1 MDTSTV
7 VIDLLYRKYK
17 SDQNWVRV
25 ALQPLSEEDIRWSPT
40 PESNSISNLVAHI
53 SDQVKHWFE
62 IAYLGAPYEEVRS
75 NNFEHELQMTKE
87 QASELFQTSYD
98 HILEVIEIMKANP
111 ERLLEQPYLNYP
123 PFNGGLD
130 NQATILEMLLHHFRH
145 FSSHV
150 GQIIYISKMRK
161 GQLQW

>member
-1 MDTSTV
+1 MNTSTI
-7 VIDLLYRKYK
+7 VIDLLLRKYK

-25 ALQPLSEEDIRWSPT
+25 ALQPLSEEDITWSPT
-40 PESNSISNLVAHI
+40 SESNSIANLVSHI
-53 SDQVKHWFE
+53 SDSVKHWFV
-62 IAYLGAPYEEVRS
+62 IAYLGAPYEEMSS
-75 NNFEHELQMTKE
+75 NNFDHELQMTKE
-87 QASELFQTSYD
+87 QALELFQTSYD
-98 HILEVIEIMKANP
+98 RILEVLEIMKANP

-123 PFNGGLD
+123 PFKGGLD